1 MPRAKLDDIDRRML
15 AALQAEG
22 RMTNL
27 ALARKLGISPPSCLR
42 RMRLLRDAG
51 YIRAYHAELDA
62 EALGFGVAAFAM
74 VGLTSQAEANLVA
87 FEKRAANWPLVRE
100 CHMLAGEADFLLKIV
115 AADWDAFQA
124 FLTTELTAAPTV
136 SSVKTMLAIRTS
148 KHEPGIPVPGD
159 QPAPAAKRRRPRP

>member
-1 MPRAKLDDIDRRML
+1 MPRAKLDDVDRKML
-15 AALQAEG
+15 AALQADG

-27 ALARKLGISPPSCLR
+27 ALARLVGVSPPSCLR
-42 RMRLLRDAG
+42 RMRALREAG
-51 YIRAYHAELDA
+51 YILAYHAELDP
-62 EALGFGVAAFAM
+62 EALGFGVTAFAM

-87 FEKRAANWPLVRE
+87 FEKRAAAWPLVRE

-148 KHEPGIPVPGD
+148 KREPGIPVPGD
-159 QPAPAAKRRRPRP
+159 SPAPAKRRRAKA

>member
-1 MPRAKLDDIDRRML
+1 MPRAKLDDVDRRML
-15 AALQAEG
+15 TALQADG

-27 ALARKLGISPPSCLR
+27 ALARLLGISPPSCLR
-42 RMRLLRDAG
+42 RMRALRDAG

-62 EALGFGVAAFAM
+62 EALGFGVAAYAM

-115 AADWDAFQA
+115 AADWDALQA
-124 FLTTELTAAPTV
+124 FLTQELTVAPTV
-136 SSVKTMLAIRTS
+136 SSVNTMLAIRTS
-148 KHEPGIPVPGD
+148 KHEPGIPVPSAAP
-159 QPAPAAKRRRPRP
+159 QPAKRKRPKV